1 MKDTNKGTVDTASA
15 RRRLIR
21 GAFAAPAALTLYSGS
36 VAAGSLSCVAAVVN
50 HQPVG
55 SADGSSTTYLRVP
68 LRVLF
73 KNAQS
78 TKVLAKFV
86 SAQDLAMLAEGLAV
100 TAYLSSDE
108 WQCVYAAA
116 GFGGSSKFEAGE
128 IYDTAEIEANSN
140 GQSPKMTGSTE
151 YVAVRVSADGDIL
164 GVQGFYDDDG
174 AVKTSAMAV
183 SCWTSFGGGAP
194 FNGM

>member
-1 MKDTNKGTVDTASA
+1 MKDTIKGTVDAASA

-50 HQPVG
+50 HHPVDN
-55 SADGSSTTYLRVP
+55 ADGSSTTYLRVP
-68 LRVLF
+68 LRILF
-73 KNAQS
+73 ESDTSDKI
-78 TKVLAKFV
+78 LAKFV
-86 SAQDLAMLAEGLAV
+86 SAQDIAMLAEGLSVAS
-100 TAYLSSDE
+100 YLSPDE
-108 WQCVYAAA
+108 WQCVFSAA
-116 GFGGSSKFEAGE
+116 GSFSSGE
-128 IYDTAEIEANSN
+128 TYSTAEIATNAN
-140 GQSPKMTGSTE
+140 GQSPHMTGSSE
-151 YVAVRVSADGDIL
+151 YVAVRVSADGNIL

>member
-1 MKDTNKGTVDTASA
+1 VKDTINGKVDTSSA

-50 HQPVG
+50 HQPVD

-73 KNAQS
+73 ESGTSDKI
-78 TKVLAKFV
+78 LAKFV

-100 TAYLSSDE
+100 SSYLSPDE

-116 GFGGSSKFEAGE
+116 GSGSTNPFEAGH
-128 IYDTAEIEANSN
+128 IYNSGEIEASSN
-140 GQSPKMTGSTE
+140 GQSPEMNGSSE
-151 YVAVRVSADGDIL
+151 YVAVRVSADGNIL
-164 GVQGFYDDDG
+164 GVQGFYDDEG

-183 SCWTSFGGGAP
+183 SCWCSFGGVAP

>member
-1 MKDTNKGTVDTASA
+1 MKNTIKGTVHVASA

-21 GAFAAPAALTLYSGS
+21 GAFAAPAALTLFSGS

-50 HQPVG
+50 HHAVDSG
-55 SADGSSTTYLRVP
+55 ADGSSTTYLRVP
-68 LRVLF
+68 LRILF
-73 KNAQS
+73 ES
-78 TKVLAKFV
+78 GTSDKVLAKFV
-86 SAQDLAMLAEGLAV
+86 SAQDLAMLAEGLAI
-100 TAYLSSDE
+100 TAYLNPDE
-108 WQCVYAAA
+108 WQCVYSAAE
-116 GFGGSSKFEAGE
+116 SSSFNVGD
-128 IYDTAEIEANSN
+128 IYSTADIYSISN
-140 GQSPKMTGSTE
+140 GQSPAMTGSSE
-151 YVAVRVSADGDIL
+151 FVAVRVSADGNIL